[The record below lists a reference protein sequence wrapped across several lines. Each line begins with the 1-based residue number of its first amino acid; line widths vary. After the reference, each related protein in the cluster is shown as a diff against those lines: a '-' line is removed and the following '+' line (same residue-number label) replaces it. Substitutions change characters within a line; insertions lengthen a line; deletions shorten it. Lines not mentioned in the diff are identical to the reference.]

1 MSRCAELKRARPLL
15 GTYVEIR
22 VRGAEESC
30 LRSGLESAFRA
41 VSQVQTLMSFHEPDS
56 DVSRVN
62 RHAFS
67 ESVRVHEWTW
77 RVLAA
82 AQEFALVSGGAFDVT
97 VAPLLSRW
105 GFLPAGETVDR
116 VASFH
121 DIILHPSYR
130 VRFARALS
138 IDLGG
143 IAKGFAVDRAVKC
156 LLEAGIPSGSVNAGG
171 DLCVFGKEPQEIC
184 LRDPVQPGQAAGVV
198 QLQNRAIATS
208 GIYFSQKKY
217 RGRLVSPLVDGRTRR
232 PHIHSRSV
240 AVSAPSCLAAD
251 ALTKIVLARGE
262 ESCGILRTYRAE
274 AVVLERGQAPRVLT
288 AHAPQ
293 FR

>member
-1 MSRCAELKRARPLL
+1 MSRSVELKRARPLL
-15 GTYVEIR
+15 GTYVEMR
-22 VRGAEESC
+22 VGGAAESR

-41 VSQVQTLMSFHEPDS
+41 IAQVQALMSFHEPAS
-56 DVSRVN
+56 DLSRVN
-62 RHAFS
+62 RNAFH

-77 RVLAA
+77 RVLAS
-82 AQEFALVSGGAFDVT
+82 AQEFALVSGGAFDIT

-105 GFLPAGETVDR
+105 GFLPDGEVVDEA
-116 VASFH
+116 ASFH
-121 DIILHPSYR
+121 DIILHPRHR

-143 IAKGFAVDRAVKC
+143 IAKGFAVDRAIKC
-156 LLEAGIPSGSVNAGG
+156 LRAAGIASGSVNAGG
-171 DLCVFGKEPQEIC
+171 DLCVFGDEPQEVC
-184 LRDPVQPGQAAGVV
+184 LRDPAQPGHAAGVV
-198 QLQNRAIATS
+198 HLQNRAIATS
-208 GIYFSQKKY
+208 GIYFTQKKY
-217 RGRLVSPLVDGRTRR
+217 RGRLVSPLIDGRTGR
-232 PHIHSRSV
+232 PHIRSRSI

-262 ESCGILRTYRAE
+262 ESCGILRTYRAD
-274 AVVLERGQAPRVLT
+274 AVVLERGKAPRVLT